1 MQSVVVNIWF
11 FSYNA
16 DCVDLFLNS
25 TMAAYFIRRLLLVI
39 PTFFGV
45 TLLVFAITRFV
56 PGGPVDEILQQL
68 QMAGGDSGG
77 QSVGGET
84 LSEEQINQLKNFYG
98 LDQPLFSAYWE
109 WMKKVL
115 QFDFGISTRF
125 QDPVLA
131 LIKERLPV
139 SLFYGI
145 TTLIIVYGV
154 CIPLGISKAIR
165 HNTNFDNFSSI
176 LVFIGYAVPGY
187 VLGILL
193 LNIFAY
199 QFDYFPMG
207 GFVSDDFEQMS
218 WGDKVADILRHA
230 ILPLI
235 AYVAGSFAMITLL
248 MKNSL
253 MENLSKDYM
262 KTAVAKGLSF
272 RQSVF
277 RHALRNSLVPLA
289 TGFGGILGVVLS
301 GSFLIESIFNIDG
314 IGLLGYESVIKR
326 DYPVVMG
333 ILVIS
338 SLLYLLGNILSDICV
353 AIVDPRVKF
362 D

>member
-1 MQSVVVNIWF
+1 M
-11 FSYNA
+11 
-16 DCVDLFLNS
+16 L
-25 TMAAYFIRRLLLVI
+25 AYFIRRLLLVI
-39 PTFFGV
+39 PTFIGV

-68 QMAGGDSGG
+68 QISGGDTGG
-77 QSVGGET
+77 QAIGGET
-84 LSEEQINQLKNFYG
+84 LSDEQINQLKAFYG
-98 LDQPLFSAYWE
+98 LDKPMLSAYWD
-109 WMKKVL
+109 WIQKVVRL
-115 QFDFGISTRF
+115 DLGISTRF
-125 QDPVLA
+125 QDSVLD
-131 LIKERLPV
+131 LITERLPI

-154 CIPLGISKAIR
+154 CLPLGIVKAIK
-165 HNTNFDNFSSI
+165 HNTTFDNISSV
-176 LVFIGYAVPGY
+176 LVFIGYAIPGY

-193 LNIFAY
+193 LNVLAY
-199 QFDYFPMG
+199 QFDFFPMG
-207 GFVSDDFEQMS
+207 GFVSDDFEQLS
-218 WGDKVADILRHA
+218 FAEKVGDVFRHA
-230 ILPLI
+230 VLPLM
-235 AYVAGSFAMITLL
+235 AYVAGSFAMLTFL

-262 KTAVAKGLSF
+262 KTAIAKGLSF

-277 RHALRNSLVPLA
+277 RHALRNSLVPIA

-314 IGLLGYESVIKR
+314 IGLLGYESIIKR

-353 AIVDPRVKF
+353 ALTDPRVKF
-362 D
+362 E

>member
-1 MQSVVVNIWF
+1 M
-11 FSYNA
+11 
-16 DCVDLFLNS
+16 
-25 TMAAYFIRRLLLVI
+25 TAYFIRRLFLVI

-45 TLLVFAITRFV
+45 TLLVFMITRLV

-68 QMAGGDSGG
+68 QLAGGEGSGAR
-77 QSVGGET
+77 SVGSET
-84 LSEEQINQLKNFYG
+84 LSDEQIKQLQAFYG
-98 LDQPLFSAYWE
+98 LDKPVLSAYWD
-109 WMKKVL
+109 WIKKVFQL
-115 QFDFGISTRF
+115 DLGVSTRF
-125 QDPVLA
+125 QDPVTV
-131 LIKERLPV
+131 LIGQRLPI

-154 CIPLGISKAIR
+154 CIPLGIAKAIR
-165 HNTNFDNFSSI
+165 HQTRFDNISSV
-176 LVFIGYAVPGY
+176 LVFIGYAIPGY

-199 QFDYFPMG
+199 HFDYFPMG
-207 GFVSDDFEQMS
+207 GFVSDDFELLS
-218 WGDKVADILRHA
+218 PVAKVADVLRHA

-253 MENLSKDYM
+253 LENLSKDYM
-262 KTAVAKGLSF
+262 RMAVAKGLSF
-272 RQSVF
+272 RQAVF

-353 AIVDPRVKF
+353 ALVDPRVKF

>member
-1 MQSVVVNIWF
+1 M
-11 FSYNA
+11 
-16 DCVDLFLNS
+16 
-25 TMAAYFIRRLLLVI
+25 TAYFIRRLLLVI

-45 TLLVFAITRFV
+45 TLLVFMITRLV

-68 QMAGGDSGG
+68 QLAGGEGSGTR
-77 QSVGGET
+77 SVGGET
-84 LSEEQINQLKNFYG
+84 LSEEQIKQLQAFYG
-98 LDQPLFSAYWE
+98 LDKPILSAYWE
-109 WMKKVL
+109 WIKKVFQMDL
-115 QFDFGISTRF
+115 GVSTRF
-125 QDPVLA
+125 QDPVTD
-131 LIKERLPV
+131 LIKERLPI
-139 SLFYGI
+139 SLFYGV
-145 TTLIIVYGV
+145 TTLVIVYGV
-154 CIPLGISKAIR
+154 CIPLGIAKAIR
-165 HNTNFDNFSSI
+165 HRTPFDNISSA
-176 LVFIGYAVPGY
+176 LVFIGYAIPGY

-199 QFDYFPMG
+199 HFDYFPMG
-207 GFVSDDFEQMS
+207 GFVSDDFEMLS
-218 WGDKVADILRHA
+218 ATGKIADVFRHA

-253 MENLSKDYM
+253 LENLSTDYM
-262 KTAVAKGLSF
+262 RMAVAKGLSF
-272 RQSVF
+272 RQAVF
-277 RHALRNSLVPLA
+277 GHALRNSLVPLA

-353 AIVDPRVKF
+353 ALVDPRVKF

>member
-1 MQSVVVNIWF
+1 M
-11 FSYNA
+11 
-16 DCVDLFLNS
+16 
-25 TMAAYFIRRLLLVI
+25 TAYFIRRLLLVI

-45 TLLVFAITRFV
+45 TLLVFMITRLV

-68 QMAGGDSGG
+68 QLAGGEGSGTR
-77 QSVGGET
+77 SVGGET
-84 LSEEQINQLKNFYG
+84 LSEEQIKQLQAFYG
-98 LDQPLFSAYWE
+98 LDKPILSAYWE
-109 WMKKVL
+109 WIKKVFQMDL
-115 QFDFGISTRF
+115 GVSTRF
-125 QDPVLA
+125 QDPVTD
-131 LIKERLPV
+131 LIKERLPI
-139 SLFYGI
+139 SLFYGV
-145 TTLIIVYGV
+145 TTLVIVYGV
-154 CIPLGISKAIR
+154 CIPLGIAKAIR
-165 HNTNFDNFSSI
+165 HRTPFDNISSA
-176 LVFIGYAVPGY
+176 LVFIGYAIPGY

-199 QFDYFPMG
+199 HFDYFPMG
-207 GFVSDDFEQMS
+207 GFVSDDFEMLS
-218 WGDKVADILRHA
+218 AMGKIADVFRHA

-253 MENLSKDYM
+253 LENLSTDYM
-262 KTAVAKGLSF
+262 RMAVAKGLSF
-272 RQSVF
+272 RQAVF

-353 AIVDPRVKF
+353 ALVDPRVKF